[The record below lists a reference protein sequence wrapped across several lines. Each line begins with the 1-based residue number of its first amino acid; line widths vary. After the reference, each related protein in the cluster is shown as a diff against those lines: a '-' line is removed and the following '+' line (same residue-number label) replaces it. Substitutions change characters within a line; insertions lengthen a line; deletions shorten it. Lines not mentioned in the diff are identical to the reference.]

1 VATRDEGSRT
11 AREDQVQGLTTQ
23 ISFLE
28 EEVAVLR
35 RRLADSPRHVRLLEE
50 RLRETE
56 ASLASVTGQNER
68 LADTLREA
76 RDQIVALKEEV
87 DRLAQPPSG
96 FGVFLEACEDGTADV
111 FTGGRK
117 MRVSV
122 SPAVELE
129 KLRPGQEVVLN
140 EALNVVI
147 AQGYETVGEVV
158 MLKELLEDGDRA
170 LVISH
175 ADEERVVRLAEPL
188 RDSIL
193 RAGDSLLL
201 EPRSGYVYERI
212 PKAEVEELILEEV
225 PDITYSDIG
234 GLSSQIV
241 QIRDAVELPYL
252 HADLFREH
260 QLRPPKGVLLYGPPG
275 CGKTLIAKA
284 VANSLA
290 KQVAA
295 RTAQQRAAS
304 GEEAEPAPE
313 PSQAKGAK
321 GKDAREG
328 KEGKSF
334 FLNIKGPE
342 LLNKYVG
349 ETERHIRLVFQ
360 RAREKASEGMPV
372 IVFFDEMDSI
382 FRTRGSG
389 VSSDVENTIVPQL
402 LSEIDGVEGLENVI
416 VIGASNREDMID
428 PAILRPGRLDVKIKI
443 ERPDAEAAKDI
454 FSKYVLTV
462 LPLHPDD
469 LAEHGA
475 SREATVDAMIQRVV
489 ERMYSETEENRFL
502 EVTYANGDKEVL
514 YFKDFNSGAM
524 IENIVARAKKMAIKE
539 FLDTGQKGMRVA
551 HLLSACVDEFS
562 ENEDLPNTTNPDDW
576 ARISGKKGERI
587 VYIRTLVSGKQG
599 TEAGRSIDT
608 VANTGQY
615 L

>member
-1 VATRDEGSRT
+1 MARSDDAETRAARWEKEANDLSTQVA
-11 AREDQVQGLTTQ
+11 
-23 ISFLE
+23 FLQE
-28 EEVAVLR
+28 ELALVR
-35 RRLADSPRHVRLLEE
+35 RRLTESPRHVRQLEE
-50 RLRETE
+50 RLAATSAQLARLTE
-56 ASLASVTGQNER
+56 NNER
-68 LADTLREA
+68 LVATLKEA
-76 RDQIVALKEEV
+76 RAQIVTLKEEI

-96 FGVFLEACEDGTADV
+96 YGVFLARHEDGTVDV

-117 MRVSV
+117 LRVAV
-122 SPAVELE
+122 SPALDVES
-129 KLRPGQEVVLN
+129 LRRGQEVLLN
-140 EALNVVI
+140 DALNIVD
-147 AQGYETVGEVV
+147 AFGFERAGEVV
-158 MLKELLEDGDRA
+158 MLKEILEGGDRA

-175 ADEERVVRLAEPL
+175 ADEERIVHLADTLADTP
-188 RDSIL
+188 L
-193 RAGDSLLL
+193 RAGDSLLI
-201 EPRSGYVYERI
+201 EPRSAYAYERI
-212 PKAEVEELILEEV
+212 PKSEVEELVLEEV
-225 PDITYSDIG
+225 PDVDYHDIG
-234 GLSSQIV
+234 GLDRQIE
-241 QIRDAVELPYL
+241 QIRDAVELPFL

-290 KQVAA
+290 KKIAEK
-295 RTAQQRAAS
+295 R
-304 GEEAEPAPE
+304 GEEKQT
-313 PSQAKGAK
+313 SY
-321 GKDAREG
+321 
-328 KEGKSF
+328 

-349 ETERHIRLVFQ
+349 ETERHIRLIFQ
-360 RAREKASEGMPV
+360 RAREKAGEGTPV
-372 IVFFDEMDSI
+372 IVFFDEMDSV

-454 FSKYVLTV
+454 FSKYILEN
-462 LPLHPDD
+462 LPLNADD
-469 LAEHGA
+469 LAEHGGDPK
-475 SREATVDAMIQRVV
+475 SCVGAMIEAAVL
-489 ERMYSETEENRFL
+489 RMYSETDENRFL

-524 IENIVARAKKMAIKE
+524 VQNIVDRAKKMAIKE
-539 FLDTGQKGMRVA
+539 FLSSGRKGLRLQ
-551 HLLSACVDEFS
+551 HLLDACVDEFR

-587 VYIRTLVSGKQG
+587 VYIRTLVSGGKG
-599 TEAGRSIDT
+599 TESGRSIET
-608 VANTGQY
+608 ASNTGQY